1 MGCVMELKDYEDLIE
16 DPISLLK
23 TLKANNEIVLQH
35 YIRYAF
41 ELRHTIEISEEEQN
55 SLNFLMY
62 CITSEVIPTKKLKEI
77 VTKVV
82 LENTQISKEKIES
95 DLDAIYNYIKIEEP
109 KQDHEQEEYSMEY
122 NSEILR
128 FVWELVKQN

>member
-1 MGCVMELKDYEDLIE
+1 MELKDYEDHIE
-16 DPISLLK
+16 DPVSLLK
-23 TLKANNEIVLQH
+23 TLKANNEIVLHH

-41 ELRHTIEISEEEQN
+41 ELRHTILFSEEEQN
-55 SLNFLMY
+55 SLGFLMY

-109 KQDHEQEEYSMEY
+109 KQDHEQEEYSME
-122 NSEILR
+122 NNLAILR